1 MMYAMGCEEKKVEK
15 LRLKSNDDSFIVK
28 SFKQEQSCFQG
39 CLIKF
44 INVQST
50 KKKTLLL
57 LKSALKMDLTKE
69 HDRESQRQNTK
80 FKNKSTQT
88 VLSLVV
94 LVVWCWLTTT
104 FFLSY
109 C

>member
-50 KKKTLLL
+50 KKN
-57 LKSALKMDLTKE
+57 SP
-69 HDRESQRQNTK
+69 
-80 FKNKSTQT
+80 T
-88 VLSLVV
+88 VKKCSEDG
-94 LVVWCWLTTT
+94 
-104 FFLSY
+104 SD
-109 C
+109 